1 VSLRLY
7 DTATRS
13 VRDFAPLRDGQVS
26 IYLCGATVQAPPHI
40 GHIRSGLVFD
50 LLSRWLAHG
59 GLRVTFIRNVTD
71 IDDKII
77 SKSADEGV
85 PFWELAARNERAF
98 TWAYDVLGCRR
109 PTYEPRATGH
119 VPEMT
124 ELMHRLIDAGHAYAA
139 DGDVYFDVNS
149 WPAYGVLSGQR
160 PDEMQ
165 AAADSVSSAKRDPRD
180 FAVWKGAKPGE
191 PAWQTPWGPGRPGW
205 HLECSAMAER
215 YLGPAFD
222 IHGGGLD
229 LVFPH
234 HENELAQSA
243 AAGDGFAA
251 YWVHNY
257 WVTTSGE
264 KMSKSLGN
272 SLLVSEVVKRVRPVE
287 LRYYLGS
294 AHYRSHIEFSEEALA
309 DAAAGYRRIEG
320 FLERAAELDPGAAAE
335 LLAGGQVPKA
345 FSAAMDDDLSVPQA
359 LAVLH
364 DTVRAGN
371 TALAQGQRETAL
383 EAAASVAAMT
393 DVLGLN
399 PWAEPWAS
407 RASGAGGGVG
417 LRAAVDALVKIALE
431 QRREARERKDF
442 AAADAVR
449 DGLKAAGILV
459 EDTPAGP
466 RWTLADASGRSDE
479 HAGRSERSD
488 PSQRDESGN
497 TH

>member
-1 VSLRLY
+1 MSLRLY

-13 VRDFAPLRDGQVS
+13 VRDFTPLREGKVS

-50 LLSRWLAHG
+50 ILSRWLTYR
-59 GLRVTFIRNVTD
+59 GLQVTFIRNVTD

-77 SKSADEGV
+77 SRSAEEGV
-85 PFWELAARNERAF
+85 AFWELAARNERAF
-98 TWAYDVLGCRR
+98 TWAYDVLGCTR

-124 ELMHRLIDAGHAYAA
+124 ALMHRLIDAGHAYAA
-139 DGDVYFDVNS
+139 DGDVYFDVRS
-149 WPAYGVLSGQR
+149 WPPYGRLSGQR

-165 AAADSVSSAKRDPRD
+165 AAADSVSSGKRDPRD
-180 FAVWKGAKPGE
+180 FALWKGAKPGE
-191 PAWQTPWGPGRPGW
+191 PAWATPWGSGRPGW
-205 HLECSAMAER
+205 HLECSAMADR

-243 AAGDGFAA
+243 AAGDSFAA

-294 AHYRSHIEFSEEALA
+294 AHYRSHIEFSEDALV

-320 FLERAAELDPGAAAE
+320 FLERAGQLPPAAPAEPGSRPD
-335 LLAGGQVPKA
+335 VPPA
-345 FSAAMDDDLSVPQA
+345 FAAAMDDDLSVPQA

-364 DTVRAGN
+364 DTVRVGN
-371 TALAQGQRETAL
+371 TALAQGQREAAA
-383 EAAASVAAMT
+383 AAASVAAMT
-393 DVLGLN
+393 GVLGLN
-399 PWAEPWAS
+399 PSAQPWA
-407 RASGAGGGVG
+407 AGGGDEPG
-417 LRAAVDALVKIALE
+417 LRAAVDGLVTIALE
-431 QRREARERKDF
+431 QRRVARERKDF

-466 RWTLADASGRSDE
+466 RWTLADPQGGSGGD
-479 HAGRSERSD
+479 AGRGERSD
-488 PSQRDESGN
+488 RTQRDESGQRS
-497 TH
+497 